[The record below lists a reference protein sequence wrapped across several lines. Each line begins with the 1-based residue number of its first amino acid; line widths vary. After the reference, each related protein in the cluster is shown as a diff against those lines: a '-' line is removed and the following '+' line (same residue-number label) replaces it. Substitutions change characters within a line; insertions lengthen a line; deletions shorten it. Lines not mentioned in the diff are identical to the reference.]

1 MINELFQLAI
11 NNMLRARARLM
22 MTAGGVLVGTAAVI
36 LLIALTIGLQASAEA
51 DIGNDPYMLQMQV
64 SSNRFNWR
72 TGTENEDARTLSPQ
86 TVNSFWRIPGVRAVL
101 AGIRLNNGSLRV
113 GTTQGWGDMIGIDPA
128 VLPYMGLRTQKGE
141 LSLNRGEVLVGMDVG
156 NNFYDPNAEE
166 YQEIR
171 YDLMNEEVI
180 LAFVEY
186 TDIGEQIIDEIP
198 LKIVGVLDNS
208 NDFNYRVIFNV
219 EDVHEYNAITGTVFD
234 PETFVHDDV
243 TVYATGRDTVEDVF
257 NTLKEMG
264 FQVYGSIEYFQSLNG
279 FFASMRMMLGGIG
292 GVALLVA
299 AFGVANTM
307 TMAILERTREIGL
320 MKAVGARD
328 QDVLMIFLIE
338 AGLVGLVG
346 GLAGVTV
353 ALILQQLVN
362 EAVMASSGQGDDS
375 GYNFLPINTDNLTD
389 GIIVIPTE
397 LIVFGLILATLVGIF
412 AGVYPALRAARMSP
426 VEALKTD

>member
-1 MINELFQLAI
+1 
-11 NNMLRARARLM
+11 
-22 MTAGGVLVGTAAVI
+22 
-36 LLIALTIGLQASAEA
+36 
-51 DIGNDPYMLQMQV
+51 
-64 SSNRFNWR
+64 
-72 TGTENEDARTLSPQ
+72 
-86 TVNSFWRIPGVRAVL
+86 
-101 AGIRLNNGSLRV
+101 
-113 GTTQGWGDMIGIDPA
+113 MIGIDPV
-128 VLPYMGLRTQKGE
+128 VLPYMGLQTQKGE
-141 LSLNRGEVLVGMDVG
+141 LSLNRGEVLIGMDVG

-186 TDIGEQIIDEIP
+186 TDVGEQIIAEIP
-198 LKIVGVLDNS
+198 LKVAGILDNS

-219 EDVHEYNAITGTVFD
+219 EDVHEYNALTGTVFD

-257 NTLKEMG
+257 NTIKELG
-264 FQVYGSIEYFQSLNG
+264 FQVYGSIEYLQSLNG

-353 ALILQQLVN
+353 ALVLQQLVN
-362 EAVMASSGQGDDS
+362 EAVMASAGQGDDG
-375 GYNFLPINTDNLTD
+375 GYNFLPINTSNLTD
-389 GIIVIPTE
+389 GIIVIPSE
-397 LIVFGLILATLVGIF
+397 LIIFGLILATLVGIL

>member
-1 MINELFQLAI
+1 MINELIQLAI
-11 NNMLRARARLM
+11 NNMMRARARLM

-64 SSNRFNWR
+64 SANRFNWR
-72 TGTENEDARTLSPQ
+72 TGTENPDAPTLTPQ
-86 TVNSFWRIPGVRAVL
+86 NVNNFWRIPGVRAVL
-101 AGIRLNNGSLRV
+101 AGIRLNNAKLRV
-113 GTTQGWGDMIGIDPA
+113 GTTEGWGDMIGIDPA

-156 NNFYDPNAEE
+156 NNFYDPNSEDF
-166 YQEIR
+166 QSVT
-171 YDLMNEEVI
+171 YDLMNEELI

-186 TDIGEQIIDEIP
+186 TDVGEQIIEEVV
-198 LKIVGVLDNS
+198 LKVAGVLDNS

-264 FQVYGSIEYFQSLNG
+264 FQVYGSIEYLQSLNG

-353 ALILQQLVN
+353 ALILQKVVN
-362 EAVMASSGQGDDS
+362 EAVMASSGSGDGG

-389 GIIVIPTE
+389 GIIVIPSE
-397 LIVFGLILATLVGIF
+397 LIIFGLILATLVGIL

>member
-64 SSNRFNWR
+64 MSNRFNWR
-72 TGTENEDARTLSPQ
+72 TGTENEDAPSLTPQ

-101 AGIRLNNGSLRV
+101 AGVRLNNGILQV
-113 GTTQGWGDMIGIDPA
+113 GTTQGWGDMIGIDAA

-141 LSLNRGEVLVGMDVG
+141 LSLNRGQVLIGMDVG
-156 NNFYDPNAEE
+156 NNFYDPNSEE
-166 YQEIR
+166 YEPLS
-171 YDLMNEEVI
+171 YDLMEEELT
-180 LAFVEY
+180 LALVEY
-186 TDIGEQIIDEIP
+186 TDVGEQVVEEIT
-198 LKIVGVLDNS
+198 LEVVGILDS
-208 NDFNYRVIFNV
+208 SSDFNYRVIFNV
-219 EDVHEYNAITGTVFD
+219 EDVHEYNALMGTEFD

-257 NTLKEMG
+257 NTIKEMG
-264 FQVYGSIEYFQSLNG
+264 FQVYGSIEYLQSLNS
-279 FFASMRMMLGGIG
+279 FFTSMRMMLGGIG

-346 GLAGVTV
+346 GLAGVAV
-353 ALILQQLVN
+353 ALILQQVVN
-362 EAVMASSGQGDDS
+362 EAVLATAGEGD
-375 GYNFLPINTDNLTD
+375 GGGINFLPINTANLTD
-389 GIIVIPTE
+389 GIIIIPSE
-397 LIVFGLILATLVGIF
+397 LIVFGLILATLVGIS

-426 VEALKTD
+426 VDALKTD